1 MKRKNLELSCIML
14 GKALKKLREACDK
27 AEKQDKEME
36 IYRDATIQRFE
47 FTVELF
53 WKSLKKENSGIRKD
67 RCEYTK
73 SSAKRKLSGGINR
86 R

>member
-1 MKRKNLELSCIML
+1 MKKKNLELSCILL

-27 AEKQDKEME
+27 AEKQNEEME

-53 WKSLKKENSGIRKD
+53 WKSLKKIL
-67 RCEYTK
+67 EYEKIEANTPR
-73 SSAKRKLSGGINR
+73 AQIIDY
-86 R
+86 